1 MNVISYK
8 GLYEQLEKKSMTRTD
23 LVKAIGLSSAT
34 ISKFAK
40 CESLSMETLMSL
52 CEFFDCNI
60 GDLVSFEI
68 KEGIS
73 NEL

>member
-1 MNVISYK
+1 MNVISYN

-40 CESLSMETLMSL
+40 CEPLSMETLTSL
-52 CEFFDCNI
+52 CNFFNCDI
-60 GDLVSFEI
+60 GDLVSFKT
-68 KEGIS
+68 KEGS
-73 NEL
+73 LNEL

>member
-1 MNVISYK
+1 MNVISYN

-40 CESLSMETLMSL
+40 CEPLSMETLMSL
-52 CEFFDCNI
+52 CNFFNCDI
-60 GDLVSFEI
+60 GDLVSFKT
-68 KEGIS
+68 KEGS
-73 NEL
+73 LNEL

>member
-40 CESLSMETLMSL
+40 CEPLSMETLMSL
-52 CEFFDCNI
+52 CNFFNCDI
-60 GDLVSFEI
+60 GDLVSFKTE
-68 KEGIS
+68 EGS
-73 NEL
+73 LNEL